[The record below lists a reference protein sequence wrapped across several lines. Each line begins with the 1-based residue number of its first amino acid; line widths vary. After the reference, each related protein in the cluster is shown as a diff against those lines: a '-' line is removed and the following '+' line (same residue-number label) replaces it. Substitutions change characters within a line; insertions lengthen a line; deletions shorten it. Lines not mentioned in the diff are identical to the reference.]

1 MLSSFRK
8 VPVYMLLLLVAV
20 KADAQTAL
28 DGYIQQSLK
37 SNQGVHQ
44 QNFQLERSIYALKQA
59 RALYLPSVSLL
70 GTYTVAGG
78 GRTIDFP
85 VGDML
90 NPVYST
96 LNKLTESN
104 EFPTLKN
111 ESILLNPNNFY
122 DAKFRTA
129 LPLVN
134 AEIWYNKQIKQVQIT
149 QQQAALNVYKREL
162 VKDIKTA
169 YYQYYQADKAVN
181 IYKNA
186 LALVNENIRVNE
198 SLLRNGV
205 RNSTALTRAQ
215 AEKQKIEASLN
226 SAENSRNNARS
237 YFNFLLNRS
246 LDEVIILDELSV
258 KSIEQSAVTGVDQ
271 REELQQLRAAET
283 IYGISRKMQQSYIV
297 PKLNTFVDVG
307 SQGFNFRFDNNSK
320 YYLAGLNLQW
330 DLFAAGQNSYKV
342 KQAEL
347 DVKATHEK
355 LDQTEKALQLQWSQ
369 VRNNYNTA
377 MANYKSA
384 EKQLQLAEKYYNDQ
398 LKVYK
403 EGQLLYIE
411 LLDAQNQLT
420 NSQLQSSVA
429 FAQVLIAGA
438 EMERTT
444 AAYPLD
450 K

>member
-1 MLSSFRK
+1 MLSLFRK
-8 VPVYMLLLLVAV
+8 VSVYMLLFLAAAEVS
-20 KADAQTAL
+20 AQTVL
-28 DGYIQQSLK
+28 DGYIQQALK
-37 SNQGVHQ
+37 TNQGVHQ
-44 QNFQLERSIYALKQA
+44 QNFQLERSMYALRQA
-59 RALYLPSVSLL
+59 RALYLPNISLL
-70 GTYTVAGG
+70 GSYTVAGG

-90 NPVYST
+90 NPIYST

-104 EFPTLKN
+104 QFPALKN

-122 DAKFRTA
+122 DAKFRTT

-169 YYQYYQADKAVN
+169 YYQYYQSDKAVN

-215 AEKQKIEASLN
+215 AEKQKIEALLN
-226 SAENSRNNARS
+226 SAENNRSNAKS

-246 LDEVIILDELSV
+246 FDEAVVLDELSV
-258 KSIEQSAVTGVDQ
+258 KNMEYATVAGVGQ

-283 IYGISRKMQQSYIV
+283 AYSISRKMQQSYII
-297 PKLNTFVDVG
+297 PKLNTFIDLG
-307 SQGFNFRFDNNSK
+307 SQGFNFKFDNNSR

-330 DLFAAGQNSYKV
+330 DLFATGQNSYKI

-347 DVKATHEK
+347 DVKTTHEK

-369 VRNNYNTA
+369 VHNNYNTA
-377 MANYKSA
+377 LANYKSA

-420 NSQLQSSVA
+420 NSWLQSSVA

-438 EMERTT
+438 EMERAT
-444 AAYPLD
+444 ASYPLD